1 MTHTIASC
9 GSGSS
14 IVSAT
19 ELLSAGA
26 GVGTGTGAGT
36 TAGEPEAVL
45 SGAVVSCAGSLGA
58 AAAGASDAGVDSD
71 GASSC
76 VGADAASSGR
86 LFAAVSAGSTGS
98 DDTAWLSGSLS
109 ASKAGAEDDT
119 TEDAAG
125 LDATRLVSAEGEA
138 LPAAKR
144 TAQAATRAKALAG
157 FLSLNRSVFQN
168 QADRKN
174 GQKSIAIIHHK
185 HPCPGFL
192 PPFWGGCGSVS
203 SGDGTG
209 IRGADTLA
217 AFNFAVLPS
226 AIRGFFL

>member
-14 IVSAT
+14 IVSAA

-45 SGAVVSCAGSLGA
+45 SGAVASCAGSLGA
-58 AAAGASDAGVDSD
+58 AAAGTSDAGVDSD

-76 VGADAASSGR
+76 MGADAASSGW

-98 DDTAWLSGSLS
+98 DDTAWLSGSFS
-109 ASKAGAEDDT
+109 AVKAGADDTAEDD
-119 TEDAAG
+119 AG

>member
-26 GVGTGTGAGT
+26 GVGTGTGAGI

-45 SGAVVSCAGSLGA
+45 SGAVASCAGSLGVVA
-58 AAAGASDAGVDSD
+58 TGASDAGVDSD

-109 ASKAGAEDDT
+109 AAKAG
-119 TEDAAG
+119 TEDATEDTAG
-125 LDATRLVSAEGEA
+125 LDAARLVSAEEEA

-157 FLSLNRSVFQN
+157 FLSLSRSVLQN
-168 QADRKN
+168 QADKKN
-174 GQKSIAIIHHK
+174 GQKSIAITHHK
-185 HPCPGFL
+185 QPCPGFL

-209 IRGADTLA
+209 IRGADALA

>member
-14 IVSAT
+14 IVSST

-45 SGAVVSCAGSLGA
+45 SGAVASCAGSLGA

-76 VGADAASSGR
+76 MGADAASSGW
-86 LFAAVSAGSTGS
+86 LSATSSAGS
-98 DDTAWLSGSLS
+98 DDAARLSGSLS

-119 TEDAAG
+119 TEDAAE
-125 LDATRLVSAEGEA
+125 LDTARLDSVEEA
-138 LPAAKR
+138 LQEAR
-144 TAQAATRAKALAG
+144 RIAQTATRAKALAG
-157 FLSLNRSVFQN
+157 FLSLNLSVFQN

-174 GQKSIAIIHHK
+174 GQENIAITHHK
-185 HPCPGFL
+185 QPCPVFL

-209 IRGADTLA
+209 IRDADGLA